1 MMAAHNFKICYSGN
15 KTWNQ
20 VLYNLSLKQAWPNF
34 TFKWLSVHLL
44 LSDWPYLALGSLA
57 LSWRTM
63 SAPDKHLV
71 FENIPSSPTW
81 GRLGNIQFC
90 PWSLSGTSLLR
101 MTTIMQFRC
110 KGKLLCSAAINS
122 PKGLSKVVTKIV
134 YLIARQA
141 VCPSPP
147 QTDETV
153 TTDLSRTISL
163 VHDQVRRSRIT
174 IQLWKQVSLH
184 DTSPPTLKRY
194 PSMCQ
199 EQTSFCAA
207 NIKHYLCISAK
218 VSESD

>member
-1 MMAAHNFKICYSGN
+1 MCIGVWTCKFIECQYFPFILVKTAPLHLRASRRCSQDRHLWPPHKWSENDQCINIFSIIWDVSRNVPHCYQMLSHILTCASQMMAAHNFKICYSGN

-44 LSDWPYLALGSLA
+44 LSNWPYLALGSLA

-71 FENIPSSPTW
+71 FENIHSSPTW

-122 PKGLSKVVTKIV
+122 PIGSK
-134 YLIARQA
+134 
-141 VCPSPP
+141 
-147 QTDETV
+147 
-153 TTDLSRTISL
+153 
-163 VHDQVRRSRIT
+163 
-174 IQLWKQVSLH
+174 
-184 DTSPPTLKRY
+184 
-194 PSMCQ
+194 
-199 EQTSFCAA
+199 
-207 NIKHYLCISAK
+207 
-218 VSESD
+218 

>member
-1 MMAAHNFKICYSGN
+1 MVCASQMMASHNFKICYSGN
-15 KTWNQ
+15 KTCYNPTGRIWHSG
-20 VLYNLSLKQAWPNF
+20 VLHHPGGPCLRTLGEYPIWSLK
-34 TFKWLSVHLL
+34 SVR
-44 LSDWPYLALGSLA
+44 YQ
-57 LSWRTM
+57 
-63 SAPDKHLV
+63 
-71 FENIPSSPTW
+71 PTQDHH
-81 GRLGNIQFC
+81 NSI
-90 PWSLSGTSLLR
+90 SLL
-101 MTTIMQFRC
+101 
-110 KGKLLCSAAINS
+110 
-122 PKGLSKVVTKIV
+122 
-134 YLIARQA
+134 ARQA